1 MEQIDP
7 VLEYALNLGSESLR
21 FSIDAN
27 PHKIAQIW
35 FGKMHNHSGFEV
47 HILLSGNCKLDMEGG
62 SCLLEAGQAIIIPP
76 GQYHR
81 PMAVTPNQEKLTLS
95 VNIAEGPLYRAVLA
109 AVTKQGIYTLPEEL
123 KSLVENILSESGQD
137 RGFRQEMIK
146 IRMAE
151 LVILLLR
158 QLDLREKPKQIPE
171 GKVRTVGIID
181 LYFQDNLSKNPKA
194 DELAAQLYI
203 SRRQLHRLLM
213 KTYGMGFR
221 EKLLSA
227 RMNQAKWL
235 LRHTDK
241 TVSAIVSEVGYA
253 HDSAFLQAFRRQFG
267 ITPMEYRLK
276 HRKNQEELEEK
287 P

>member
-7 VLEYALNLGSESLR
+7 VLEYTLNLGNESLR
-21 FSIDAN
+21 FSIDEN
-27 PHKIAQIW
+27 PHKIAQVW
-35 FGKMHNHSGFEV
+35 LSKMHNHSGFEV
-47 HILLSGNCKLDMEGG
+47 HILLGGSCKLDMEG
-62 SCLLEAGQAIIIPP
+62 SSLLEAGQIIIIPP

-81 PMAVTPNQEKLTLS
+81 LMAVTPSQEKLTIS
-95 VNIAEGPLYRAVLA
+95 VSISEGPLYKAVLA
-109 AVTKQGIYTLPEEL
+109 AVTKQGIYTLSGEL
-123 KSLVENILSESGQD
+123 KTLAEKILLESRQD
-137 RGFRQEMIK
+137 RNFHQELIK

-158 QLDLREKPKQIPE
+158 QLDLQEKPKSLSE
-171 GKVRTVGIID
+171 GKVRTVEVID
-181 LYFQDNLSKNPKA
+181 LYFESNHCKNPKA

-221 EKLLSA
+221 EKLLST

-267 ITPMEYRLK
+267 MTPMEYRLK
-276 HRKNQEELEEK
+276 HRKSQEELEEK

>member
-7 VLEYALNLGSESLR
+7 VLEYTLNLGNESLR
-21 FSIDAN
+21 FSIDEN
-27 PHKIAQIW
+27 PHKIAQVW
-35 FGKMHNHSGFEV
+35 LSKMHNHSGFEV
-47 HILLSGNCKLDMEGG
+47 HILLGGSCKLDMEG
-62 SCLLEAGQAIIIPP
+62 SSLLEAGQIIIIPP

-81 PMAVTPNQEKLTLS
+81 LMAVTPNQEKLTIS
-95 VNIAEGPLYRAVLA
+95 VSISEGSLYKAVLA
-109 AVTKQGIYTLPEEL
+109 AVTKQGIYTLSDEL
-123 KSLVENILSESGQD
+123 KTLAEKILSESRQD
-137 RGFRQEMIK
+137 RNFHQELIK

-158 QLDLREKPKQIPE
+158 QLDLREKPKQHPE
-171 GKVRTVGIID
+171 GKVRSVGVID
-181 LYFQDNLSKNPKA
+181 LYFEANLCKNPKA

-221 EKLLSA
+221 EKLLST

-267 ITPMEYRLK
+267 MTPMEYRLK